1 MKVLICPFIRS
12 WNRQARLSV
21 ACCEASVRICE
32 SDFSLVAVDLT
43 GGDEASSWCSSRG
56 VRTVAAND
64 LKGTFDWFLLGEH
77 DGICPVPQSHLLY
90 PSACSQLSRHL
101 RQFPSTDFLVSLAQD
116 RIEEKSETKVSGVPV
131 LCHDTHNVNLGY
143 RCGPEPNRIL
153 EDNSS
158 CLRSVGTHVFF
169 GRRAVSKLVTT
180 DLHSVSIELAMLRSH
195 QNASSVFWMSYMSDW
210 SFKVGRDQACDMP
223 RDMALG
229 LLESFPSNRS
239 SFDELPVRFPFML
252 MTLPQKLLFL
262 ESMLA

>member
-153 EDNSS
+153 
-158 CLRSVGTHVFF
+158 R
-169 GRRAVSKLVTT
+169 
-180 DLHSVSIELAMLRSH
+180 
-195 QNASSVFWMSYMSDW
+195 
-210 SFKVGRDQACDMP
+210 QACCVQTCHDRP
-223 RDMALG
+223 ALSFHRTG
-229 LLESFPSNRS
+229 NAQVAPERILRLL
-239 SFDELPVRFPFML
+239 DVVHVRLVVQGWP
-252 MTLPQKLLFL
+252 
-262 ESMLA
+262 